1 MLAQQTYVIFVDVSD
16 KRTEEIEALEQ
27 IVSLVSA
34 YVSKHKMEQSPAEN
48 PWMTALNNIPF
59 LTHSA
64 KGSNTYRTKNLNA
77 AIHTVANVSEDNLR
91 DAILTLGTKFSKYL
105 KESSNDILQASYIL
119 LEAFTNAAQRVMVN
133 APSIRLTSISF
144 SSEYALNKKY
154 STQDVTLQITAY
166 DYSFDFN
173 ELMDPKNKMDWDA
186 LMKGTGAFPGV
197 DRVIRIP
204 E

>member
-16 KRTEEIEALEQ
+16 KRTEEIDALEQ

-48 PWMTALNNIPF
+48 PWITALNNIPF

-64 KGSNTYRTKNLNA
+64 KGSNTYRTKDLNA
-77 AIHTVANVSEDNLR
+77 AFHTVANVSEINLR
-91 DAILTLGTKFSKYL
+91 DAILTLGNNFSKYL
-105 KESSNDILQASYIL
+105 KESSNDISQASYIL
-119 LEAFTNAAQRVMVN
+119 LEAFTHAAQRMMVK

-144 SSEYALNKKY
+144 SSEHALNKKY
-154 STQDVTLQITAY
+154 STQDVMLQITAY
-166 DYSFDFN
+166 DYSFDFDK
-173 ELMDPKNKMDWDA
+173 LMDPKNKMDWDA
-186 LMKGTGAFPGV
+186 LMEGTGAFPGV
-197 DRVIRIP
+197 DCVIRIP

>member
-16 KRTEEIEALEQ
+16 KRTEEIDALEQ

-48 PWMTALNNIPF
+48 PWITALNNIPF

-64 KGSNTYRTKNLNA
+64 KGNNTYRTKDLNA
-77 AIHTVANVSEDNLR
+77 AFHTVANVSEINLR
-91 DAILTLGTKFSKYL
+91 DAILTLGNNFSKYL
-105 KESSNDILQASYIL
+105 KESSNDISQASYIL
-119 LEAFTNAAQRVMVN
+119 LEAFTHAAQRMMVK

-144 SSEYALNKKY
+144 SSEQALNRKY

-166 DYSFDFN
+166 DYSFDFDK
-173 ELMDPKNKMDWDA
+173 LMDPKNKMDWDA
-186 LMKGTGAFPGV
+186 LMEGTGVFPGV